1 MAPQSRSSR
10 VLEAVAKDVMFGP
23 VLAFIVGW
31 GRFRER
37 ERDHTLGWMLDF
49 VPVTFFTKLIFLAFI
64 KPHVIWADLFP
75 L

>member
-1 MAPQSRSSR
+1 MQSRSSR

-37 ERDHTLGWMLDF
+37 ERYLTLG
-49 VPVTFFTKLIFLAFI
+49 
-64 KPHVIWADLFP
+64 
-75 L
+75 

>member
-37 ERDHTLGWMLDF
+37 ERLHSWMD
-49 VPVTFFTKLIFLAFI
+49 A
-64 KPHVIWADLFP
+64 
-75 L
+75 